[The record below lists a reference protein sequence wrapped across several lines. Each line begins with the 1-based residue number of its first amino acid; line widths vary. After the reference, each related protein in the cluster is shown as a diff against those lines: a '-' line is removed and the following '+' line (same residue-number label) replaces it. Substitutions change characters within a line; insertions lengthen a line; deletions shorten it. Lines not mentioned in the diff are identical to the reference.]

1 MAGALAPARF
11 FRPIVP
17 ESGGAAGKG
26 DEMSLALSQCGAVLL
41 AGGRSRRM
49 GVCKARLVLDGQTML
64 ERTLAQ
70 LTGFSEVLL
79 SANDPDLAR
88 GLAVTT
94 VPDCFP
100 DCGPLAGLHAA
111 LSRTK
116 HQALFCVPCDLPYFT
131 EALPRLL
138 LEAMPDDAQALLCR
152 DSTGRIHPLCGIYRK
167 TCLPHFAAQLTAGN
181 HRVLTALDTLT
192 WHCFD
197 TAPHLPD
204 TVFLNMNT
212 PGEYRKVT
220 GEGVSADAETK
231 PDQ

>member
-1 MAGALAPARF
+1 
-11 FRPIVP
+11 
-17 ESGGAAGKG
+17 
-26 DEMSLALSQCGAVLL
+26 MSLALSQCGAVLL
-41 AGGRSRRM
+41 AGGHSRRM

-70 LTGFSEVLL
+70 LRAFSEVFL
-79 SANDPDLAR
+79 SANDPALAR

-94 VPDCFP
+94 VPDVFP

-111 LSRTK
+111 LSRTTK
-116 HQALFCVPCDLPYFT
+116 QALFCVPCDLPYFT
-131 EALPRLL
+131 AALPRLL

-167 TCLPHFAAQLTAGN
+167 TCLPHFEAQLHAGN
-181 HRVLTALDTLT
+181 RRVLAALDTLT

-197 TAPHLPD
+197 TAAHLPD

-212 PGEYRKVT
+212 PVDYRGVT
-220 GEGVSADAETK
+220 GEGLTPDGK
-231 PDQ
+231 P